1 MCYITGFVTRLTR
14 RVSIV
19 EQGLFTLTCVQLQ
32 FLVGLILL
40 DLWFYMYCLCI
51 VVCPFVLFLFSVLL
65 LYTDSDYLL
74 HFFGIFKLLLHLSLF
89 HIYVAQNLK
98 IICYVQCIYIC
109 NIVSNRQS
117 IMTIVIRK
125 PMDVHEGPG

>member
-19 EQGLFTLTCVQLQ
+19 EQELFTLTCVHLQ
-32 FLVGLILL
+32 FLVGLLLL

-65 LYTDSDYLL
+65 LYTDSDYFLNSYYTCL
-74 HFFGIFKLLLHLSLF
+74 FF
-89 HIYVAQNLK
+89 IYTLPQSLK

-109 NIVSNRQS
+109 NIVNNRQS